1 MKLREGLE
9 THHPPYHHFWRKFHR
24 FFEVEYSN
32 CPWPKCDRSVGCLI
46 EKVERETRLTRV
58 YCSNHQR
65 TNLSCLDRILIDF
78 PSVSPIIS
86 VVLAVYICLGSNF
99 CG

>member
-1 MKLREGLE
+1 MAEIS
-9 THHPPYHHFWRKFHR
+9 P

-78 PSVSPIIS
+78 PSVIPIIS
-86 VVLAVYICLGSNF
+86 VVLAVYMPWLELLWLNVDGLYL
-99 CG
+99 